1 MPAMDDEII
10 KPKILWRHTR
20 IIVSE
25 HFSVICLEPYL
36 QSKKIMLNT
45 YLTPLQRNICHF
57 GICKGG
63 SVEETVLAEILPE
76 IVE

>member
-1 MPAMDDEII
+1 MPAMNDEII
-10 KPKILWRHTR
+10 KPKVLWRHAR

-25 HFSVICLEPYL
+25 HFSVICLEPYM
-36 QSKKIMLNT
+36 QFKKNHVR

-57 GICKGG
+57 EIYKGG

-76 IVE
+76 IIE

>member
-1 MPAMDDEII
+1 MAREKFVTDEKLFLGSLRASRAI
-10 KPKILWRHTR
+10 KNHVR
-20 IIVSE
+20 
-25 HFSVICLEPYL
+25 
-36 QSKKIMLNT
+36 

-57 GICKGG
+57 EIYKGG